1 MALVEVIL
9 SEDVH
14 NLGDAGDVVKVKPGF
29 ARNFLIPQGKA
40 LPATAARVHE
50 VEHKRRVIADK
61 RSKELKDLE
70 SVKIRLEAIALEIA
84 AQVGEEG
91 KLFGSVTSQNLADLL
106 REKGVE
112 VERRKIVLVEAIKTV
127 GEHTITIRLRN
138 DVVASLKVT
147 VTAAS

>member
-1 MALVEVIL
+1 MALVQVIL

-70 SVKIRLEAIALEIA
+70 SVKIRLEAISLEIA

-112 VERRKIVLVEAIKTV
+112 VERRKIVLAEPIKTV
-127 GEHTITIRLRN
+127 GEHTITVRLRN
-138 DVVASLKVT
+138 DVVASIKVT
-147 VTAAS
+147 VTAAG

>member
-1 MALVEVIL
+1 MALVQVIL

-14 NLGDAGDVVKVKPGF
+14 NLGTAGDVVKVKPGF

-70 SVKIRLEAIALEIA
+70 SVKSRLEAISLEIA

-112 VERRKIVLVEAIKTV
+112 VERRKIVLVEPIKTV
-127 GEHTITIRLRN
+127 GEHTITVRLRN
-138 DVVASLKVT
+138 DVVASIKVT

>member
-14 NLGDAGDVVKVKPGF
+14 NLGDAGDVVKVKPGY
-29 ARNFLIPQGKA
+29 ARNFLVPQGKA

-50 VEHKRRVIADK
+50 VEHKRRVIAGK

-70 SVKIRLEAIALEIA
+70 SVKIRLEAISLEIA

-112 VERRKIVLVEAIKTV
+112 VERRKIVLVEPIKTV
-127 GEHTITIRLRN
+127 GEHTITVRLRN
-138 DVVASLKVT
+138 DVVASIKVT
-147 VTAAS
+147 VTAAG

>member
-1 MALVEVIL
+1 MALVQVIL

-50 VEHKRRVIADK
+50 VEHKRRVIAE
-61 RSKELKDLE
+61 RRAKELKDLE
-70 SVKIRLEAIALEIA
+70 SVKARLEGIALEIA
-84 AQVGEEG
+84 AQVGDEG
-91 KLFGSVTSQNLADLL
+91 KLFGSVTSQHLADLL
-106 REKGVE
+106 GQRGFE
-112 VERRKIVLVEAIKTV
+112 VERRKIVLAEPIKTV

-147 VTAAS
+147 VVAAS

>member
-1 MALVEVIL
+1 MALVQVIL

-14 NLGDAGDVVKVKPGF
+14 NLGDAGDVVKVKPGY
-29 ARNFLIPQGKA
+29 ARNFLVPQGKA

-70 SVKIRLEAIALEIA
+70 SVKVRLEAIALSIA

-91 KLFGSVTSQNLADLL
+91 KLFGSVTSQHLADLL
-106 REKGVE
+106 RQQGVE
-112 VERRKIVLVEAIKTV
+112 VDRRKIVLAEPIKTV
-127 GEHTITIRLRN
+127 GEHTITVRLRN
-138 DVVASLKVT
+138 DVVASIKVT

>member
-1 MALVEVIL
+1 MALVQVIL

-50 VEHKRRVIADK
+50 VEHKRRVIAEK

-70 SVKIRLEAIALEIA
+70 SVKTRIEGIALAIS

-91 KLFGSVTSQNLADLL
+91 KLFGSVTSANLAELL
-106 REKGVE
+106 GAQGVE
-112 VERRKIVLVEAIKTV
+112 VDRRKIVLVEPIKSV
-127 GEHTITIRLRN
+127 GEHTVTVRLRN